1 MILIPIILIAIAAY
15 FIYDM
20 VLLIREKEL
29 SVARSRTFAILL
41 GLFMRG
47 WMLYGYITETQIFF

>member
-20 VLLIREKEL
+20 VLLIRDKEL

-41 GLFMRG
+41 GLFMIG
-47 WMLYGYITETQIFF
+47 WMLYGYVTNSPIFS

>member
-41 GLFMRG
+41 GLFMIG
-47 WMLYGYITETQIFF
+47 WMLRC